1 MMNNIFSHLPS
12 AGKLSPLMIAMLAL
26 AGPVRAE
33 TQAKLAGASGSDA
46 PQDIAT
52 NVQFDSTFLQ
62 LQDSQ
67 AMDQSRYRWQSRRRK
82 TADDAERQAG
92 TGF

>member
-12 AGKLSPLMIAMLAL
+12 AGKLSPLMIA

-33 TQAKLAGASGSDA
+33 TQAKPAGASGSDA
-46 PQDIAT
+46 PAGHCDQR
-52 NVQFDSTFLQ
+52 QFDSPFLQ

-67 AMDQSRYRWQSRRRK
+67 AVVLSRYWWQSLRRK
-82 TADDAERQAG
+82 TADDAEQQAG
-92 TGF
+92 TGS